1 MKVELKKEK
10 KTQKKTTPH
19 ILHCIQI
26 IDVWFVPNLDNL
38 IIIYYSVNMFTNQYT
53 RKYYDKK
60 KKLKIRKGNQNPYIK
75 EQTA

>member
-1 MKVELKKEK
+1 ML
-10 KTQKKTTPH
+10 TYF
-19 ILHCIQI
+19 LSNI
-26 IDVWFVPNLDNL
+26 IFALYSNHDVRFVPNLDNL
-38 IIIYYSVNMFTNQYT
+38 ITTYYSVNMFTNQYT

>member
-1 MKVELKKEK
+1 
-10 KTQKKTTPH
+10 
-19 ILHCIQI
+19 
-26 IDVWFVPNLDNL
+26 VPNLDNL
-38 IIIYYSVNMFTNQYT
+38 IITYYSVNMFTNQYT